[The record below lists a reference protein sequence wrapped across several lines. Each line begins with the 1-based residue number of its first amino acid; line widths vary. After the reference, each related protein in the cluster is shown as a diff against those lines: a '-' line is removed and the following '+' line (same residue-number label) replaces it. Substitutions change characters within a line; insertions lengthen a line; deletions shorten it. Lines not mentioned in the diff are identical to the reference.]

1 MAVANYAASVQGV
14 ALRVTRLNSLG
25 TPLTG
30 PEDVYVTR
38 AFMRV
43 SFTPEYEE
51 GDEVTEKN
59 AAGEVCVTY
68 KSNDT
73 LKRATME
80 LAICDPDPELT
91 ELLTGGVLLRLPTT
105 GYPPGDGDTGMAPNW
120 PTKPDG
126 SPVSYPNNTIGY
138 ASVKVNES
146 PNPNGVGVEVWS
158 RAIRD
163 GAMDTEL
170 PYYRWVFPKA
180 TLRPSGDRVI
190 ENGLLA
196 NAFEGWS
203 VGNMYFGTGPADDW
217 YWPDATDRPYLYAR
231 DWQQPWVST
240 NGWYDYGTAV
250 NNPGEKPEI
259 VGPTGVSEPN
269 PLYGPTMPTGQAYLH
284 YIAENPGPT
293 GIVFAAGAEAPSGPA
308 TRPVQRPA
316 QAPAPTGAAE

>member
-14 ALRVTRLNSLG
+14 ALRVSRLDAMGN
-25 TPLTG
+25 PLVG
-30 PEDVYVTR
+30 DENVYVTK

-43 SFTPEYEE
+43 SFTPEYED

-68 KSNDT
+68 KSSDT

-80 LAICDPDPELT
+80 IAVCDPDPELT
-91 ELLTGGVLLRLPTT
+91 ELLTGGVLLKYGAV
-105 GYPPGDGDTGMAPNW
+105 GYPPADGGTGAAPGW
-120 PTKPDG
+120 PTG
-126 SPVSYPNNTIGY
+126 VSYANATVGY
-138 ASVKVNES
+138 AAVRVGES

-158 RAIRD
+158 RAIRN

-203 VGNMYFGTGPADDW
+203 VGNIYFGTGPADDW
-217 YWPDATDRPYLYAR
+217 YWPDATDRPFAYAR
-231 DWQQPWVST
+231 DHKQPWSGT
-240 NGWYDYGTAV
+240 NGWVTYSPNAH
-250 NNPGEKPEI
+250 NPGEKPL
-259 VGPTGVSEPN
+259 GSTGLVN
-269 PLYGPTMPTGQAYLH
+269 PAYGPTMPSGKTY
-284 YIAENPGPT
+284 YEYVAENP
-293 GIVFAAGAEAPSGPA
+293 SGPVVLLA
-308 TRPVQRPA
+308 QQVVPAGPVSRGSKP
-316 QAPAPTGAAE
+316 E